1 MPGAS
6 TRAAKPDQSALGE
19 IPHGEALSSGLLP
32 RCLLIVPNNRIGAAR
47 FQRARGGEPAQ
58 AKAEDRN
65 VPAGEDRHGN
75 HRSGIYRNFR
85 VARPASASTTEM
97 IQNLITTVDSGQ
109 PFCSK

>member
-6 TRAAKPDQSALGE
+6 TSAAKPDQSALGE
-19 IPHGEALSSGLLP
+19 IPHGEALSLGLLP
-32 RCLLIVPNNRIGAAR
+32 RRLLIVPDNRIGAAR

-58 AKAEDRN
+58 AKAQDRY

-75 HRSGIYRNFR
+75 HRLGIYRNFR